1 MPLTAKP
8 SRSAGIYEST
18 CCRSEVR
25 VSRGQPFPTCPSCRV
40 TAVWLPVRTFQD
52 LPESPIP
59 RGEEWRQGDR
69 RAGDERRAAA
79 SPESEDPDS

>member
-1 MPLTAKP
+1 
-8 SRSAGIYEST
+8 
-18 CCRSEVR
+18 
-25 VSRGQPFPTCPSCRV
+25 V

-59 RGEEWRQGDR
+59 RGEERRQGDR

-79 SPESEDPDS
+79 SPESEDADS